1 MITMLLSYLGHGG
14 PGGNSSDDEEKEQR
28 VNVDMNEL
36 TKKSGTKKNSFS
48 VLSFSIFENPNT
60 LVLRFIAL
68 LENNHDNL
76 VVQSER

>member
-1 MITMLLSYLGHGG
+1 MTMLLSYLGHSR

-28 VNVDMNEL
+28 VNVGISEL
-36 TKKSGTKKNSFS
+36 TKKNGTKNNSFN

-60 LVLRFIAL
+60 PVLRFIAL

>member
-1 MITMLLSYLGHGG
+1 MLLSYLGHGG